1 MKPAFELAQVI
12 DRFGEVF
19 DQKHSPNSYVK
30 RTLSALL
37 RCRTS
42 SLGGHVDKCDQ
53 CGHIRISYNSCRN
66 RHCPKCQNTNREAWV
81 ESRKQDLLPVPY
93 FHVVFT
99 VPDKLNGL
107 FLQNSAVFYNLLFS
121 SAWETIAQFSYT
133 KLHAE
138 TGMVAIL
145 HTWGQNLSLHPHVHC
160 VVPGSGINFKGQWKQ
175 VNTSVNG
182 KVFLF
187 PVENLSTVFRGKFI
201 SALQKKLPQDKSF
214 IRELYKT
221 NWVVYA
227 KEPFAGPQ
235 QVIEYL
241 GRYTHKVAISNHRL
255 LNVNETGVCFRWHDY
270 RDNIMKVMTLEGA
283 EFLRR
288 FCQHILPTGFVR
300 IRHFGLL
307 STARR
312 VKLRELQLSFGI
324 KVLVVKEKKHWKD
337 ICRDHLNFNPDI
349 CPICGKGFMVTVETF
364 LNPRPPPLSQAALLK
379 SFVKPLKS
387 LKPF

>member
-1 MKPAFELAQVI
+1 MKPRYELAQII
-12 DRFGEVF
+12 DRFGEEF

-42 SLGGHVDKCDQ
+42 SLGGHVDKCDE

-66 RHCPKCQNTNREAWV
+66 RHCPKCQNTQREAWV

-99 VPDKLNGL
+99 VPDKLNSL
-107 FLQNSAVFYNLLFS
+107 FLQHPAVLYNLLFAS
-121 SAWETIAQFSYT
+121 TWETIAQFSYT

-145 HTWGQNLSLHPHVHC
+145 HTWGQNLSLHPHIHC
-160 VVPGSGINFKGQWKQ
+160 VIPGGGINFKGQWKQ
-175 VNTSVNG
+175 VKTSENG

-187 PVENLSTVFRGKFI
+187 RVENLSTVFRAKFI
-201 SALQKKLPQDKSF
+201 SGLKKKLPQEDQL
-214 IRELYKT
+214 ICDLHKT
-221 NWVVYA
+221 EWVVYS
-227 KEPFAGPQ
+227 KEPFAGPE

-255 LNVNETGVCFRWHDY
+255 LNVDETGVRFSWRDY
-270 RDNIMKVMTLEGA
+270 RDNNVKVMPLEGT

-288 FCQHILPTGFVR
+288 FCQHILPRGFVR
-300 IRHFGLL
+300 IRHYGLL

-312 VKLRELQLSFGI
+312 GQLRELQQAFGVEVPKI
-324 KVLVVKEKKHWKD
+324 REKKHWKD
-337 ICRDHLNFNPDI
+337 VCREHLNYNPDI
-349 CPICGKGFMVTVETF
+349 CPQCGKGHMSTIEMFF
-364 LNPRPPPLSQAALLK
+364 GPRPPPLPPAALMEF
-379 SFVKPLKS
+379 FVKS
-387 LKPF
+387 